1 MDNGYA
7 KTYWGNFDMRA
18 FGLYRTT
25 VGYDTSN
32 DMMENVTTLHSER
45 EAKIEEARIQAEKEK
60 EAQLAATTSDNNDED
75 EEASSDNTSQT
86 PDIKQLAITLA
97 AILIIGIVIG
107 GQAYRTRNLYKKKY
121 NENKDE
127 FNKDNN

>member
-1 MDNGYA
+1 
-7 KTYWGNFDMRA
+7 MRA

-45 EAKIEEARIQAEKEK
+45 EAKERKPVFRQRKK

-97 AILIIGIVIG
+97 AILIIGVVIG
-107 GQAYRTRNLYKKKY
+107 GQAYRTRNLYKRNIMRIKTNLIRTIINTYRNNY
-121 NENKDE
+121 NT
-127 FNKDNN
+127 

>member
-25 VGYDTSN
+25 VGYDTGN

-45 EAKIEEARIQAEKEK
+45 EAKREEARIQAEKK
-60 EAQLAATTSDNNDED
+60 KKRNLQL
-75 EEASSDNTSQT
+75 
-86 PDIKQLAITLA
+86 LL
-97 AILIIGIVIG
+97 LIITMKMRKLPLTTLHRHRI
-107 GQAYRTRNLYKKKY
+107 
-121 NENKDE
+121 
-127 FNKDNN
+127 

>member
-1 MDNGYA
+1 MIPA
-7 KTYWGNFDMRA
+7 
-18 FGLYRTT
+18 
-25 VGYDTSN
+25 
-32 DMMENVTTLHSER
+32 MMENVTTLHSER
-45 EAKIEEARIQAEKEK
+45 EAKREEARIQAEKEK

-97 AILIIGIVIG
+97 AILIIGVVIG